1 MKTSQNGINLLK
13 QFEGCRLTA
22 YKCLPS
28 ETYYTIGYGHYG
40 ADVRIGMRITQDQ
53 AEELL
58 KKDLEKYEYQVNC
71 YNAIYHWSQNEFD
84 ALVSFAYNLGSI
96 HQLTNYGKRD
106 RKTIAEKMLLY
117 VNSGGVKIPGL
128 VTRRKKEQEL
138 FLKYSTP
145 SVDPVIIA
153 KPTLRKGMK
162 NSKQVRILQENL
174 NLAMEK
180 AYISFGDKLVIDGSY
195 GSLTKQAVIDLQ
207 TKYYGILYFD
217 KIDGIYGKH
226 TEACLK
232 EVLTNGI

>member
-1 MKTSQNGINLLK
+1 MKVSQNGIELLK

-28 ETYYTIGYGHYG
+28 EAYYTIGYGHYG
-40 ADVRIGMRITQDQ
+40 ADVKIGMKITQKE
-53 AEELL
+53 AEDLL
-58 KKDLEKYEYQVNC
+58 KKDLERYEYQVNC
-71 YNAIYHWSQNEFD
+71 YDNIYHWSQNEFD
-84 ALVSFAYNLGSI
+84 ALLSFAYNLGSI

-106 RKTIAEKMLLY
+106 KKTIAEKMILY

-138 FLKYSTP
+138 FLKDGAPAS
-145 SVDPVIIA
+145 SDPVIIA

-162 NSKQVRILQENL
+162 NSKQVRILQGNL
-174 NLAMEK
+174 NK
-180 AYISFGDKLVIDGSY
+180 AINAALVIDGSY

-207 TKYYGILYFD
+207 TKYHGTLYFD

-232 EVLTNGI
+232 EVLS

>member
-1 MKTSQNGINLLK
+1 MKVSQNGIELLK

-28 ETYYTIGYGHYG
+28 EQYYTIGYGHYG
-40 ADVRIGMRITQDQ
+40 SDVRIGMKITQKE

-58 KKDLEKYEYQVNC
+58 KKDLERYEYQVNC
-71 YNAIYHWSQNEFD
+71 YDNIYHWSQNEFD
-84 ALVSFAYNLGSI
+84 ALLSFAYNLGSI

-138 FLKYSTP
+138 FLKDSTP
-145 SVDPVIIA
+145 SADPVIIA

-174 NLAMEK
+174 NK
-180 AYISFGDKLVIDGSY
+180 AINAALVIDGSY

-207 TKYYGILYFD
+207 TKYYGTLYFD

-232 EVLTNGI
+232 EVLS

>member
-1 MKTSQNGINLLK
+1 MKISKNGIDLLK
-13 QFEGCRLTA
+13 QLEGCRLIA

-40 ADVRIGMRITQDQ
+40 SDVKIGMRITQEE

-58 KKDLEKYEYQVNC
+58 KKDLVRYENEVNC
-71 YNAIYHWSQNEFD
+71 YDNIYHFNQNQFD
-84 ALVSFAYNLGSI
+84 ALVSFAYNIGSI

-106 RKTIAEKMLLY
+106 IKTIAEKMLLY
-117 VNSGGVKIPGL
+117 VKSGGVTIPGL
-128 VTRRKKEQEL
+128 VTRRKKEYEL
-138 FLKYSTP
+138 FLSGAVTA
-145 SVDPVIIA
+145 DPVIIA

-174 NLAMEK
+174 NK
-180 AYISFGDKLVIDGSY
+180 AINAGLVIDGSY
-195 GSLTKQAVIDLQ
+195 GNLTKQAVTDLQ
-207 TKYYGILYFD
+207 TKYYGELYFD

-232 EVLTNGI
+232 EVLK

>member
-1 MKTSQNGINLLK
+1 MMKTSQKGIDFIK

-28 ETYYTIGYGHYG
+28 EAYYTIGYGHYG
-40 ADVRIGMRITQDQ
+40 ADVKIGMRITQQQ

-58 KKDLEKYEYQVNC
+58 KKDLATYEYQVNC
-71 YNAIYHWSQNEFD
+71 YDVIYRWNANEFD
-84 ALVSFAYNLGSI
+84 ALVSFAYNIGSI

-138 FLKYSTP
+138 FLTP
-145 SVDPVIIA
+145 VNIEEKKEVIIA
-153 KPTLRKGMK
+153 KPVLRKGMK
-162 NSKQVRILQENL
+162 NSKQVRILQQNL
-174 NLAMEK
+174 NDAIG
-180 AYISFGDKLVIDGSY
+180 ASLVIDGSY
-195 GSLTKQAVIDLQ
+195 GSLTKQAVTDLQ
-207 TKYYGILYFD
+207 TKYYGISYFD

-232 EVLTNGI
+232 GVLNNGI